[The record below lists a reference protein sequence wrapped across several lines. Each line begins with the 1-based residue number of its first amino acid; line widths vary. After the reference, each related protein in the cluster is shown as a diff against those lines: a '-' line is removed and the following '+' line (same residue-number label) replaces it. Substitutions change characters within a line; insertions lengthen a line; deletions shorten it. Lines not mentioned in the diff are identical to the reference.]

1 MKATAKHD
9 FVFWSFN
16 CLSKNGRKL
25 RKHRPVKAGQE
36 FEVVK
41 FFRARGGVFTAG
53 AKCVAVTDDHRN
65 LLSDFVEYFD
75 YECNQVSCPI
85 SSGPLSC
92 PVWSCSIRQ
101 QALVEEIGELS

>member
-1 MKATAKHD
+1 MKATANQAL
-9 FVFWSFN
+9 VFWSFN

-25 RKHRPVKAGQE
+25 RKHRPVEPGEQ

-53 AKCVAVTDDHRN
+53 AKCVAVRDDDGN

-75 YECNQVSCPI
+75 YQCDQVSCLL

-92 PVWSCSIRQ
+92 PAWSCSIRQ
-101 QALVEEIGELS
+101 EALVREIGELS